1 MSQAQLRDSL
11 SLADIHN
18 TISRELQKHS
28 ATGEP
33 VGLNENLF
41 DQGLLDSIS
50 LLGFIVRLQKQFDI
64 ELTPEQMTPGAFT
77 SLAEITRMVERCLT
91 PS

>member
-1 MSQAQLRDSL
+1 
-11 SLADIHN
+11 
-18 TISRELQKHS
+18 
-28 ATGEP
+28 

-64 ELTPEQMTPGAFT
+64 EFTPEQMTPGAFT
-77 SLAEITRMVERCLT
+77 TLAEIARMVERCLT